1 MTEPLR
7 IVVCE
12 GDETGQELLEE
23 ALRVLDAQVLGV
35 TLELVRF
42 DLSLANR
49 RASANTVVAEAA
61 AAMREIGL
69 GLKAATITP
78 EATGDVGSP
87 NRLLREGVGGS
98 VIVRTGRRIPGVSPP
113 SPVVHPIVVV
123 RMAVGD
129 AYGADEGRTGEP
141 GAAGESAWRTE
152 RINRAVCRSVA
163 EYSFRTAS
171 QLGAMV
177 YGGPKW
183 TVSTVYEGMLK
194 EEMDR
199 AAARYPD
206 TPYRPTLIDAAYAG
220 LITESASTPLV
231 VPALNRDGDC
241 LSDLVLALFG
251 SIAGAESVLLSLDDD
266 MRPIVAMAEAPHG
279 TAPSLLG
286 KNVAN
291 PMAMLLAC
299 AAVLDFASREGA
311 GAGAGE
317 GADAGEARPAG
328 QAGDTADRGVARAAD
343 AIRRATLGAAADGI
357 RTFDL
362 GGEASTSE
370 VVDEVV
376 ARLRT
381 ELVPAR

>member
-1 MTEPLR
+1 MTRR
-7 IVVCE
+7 IVVCD

-23 ALRVLDAQVLGV
+23 ALRVLDPSVLG
-35 TLELVRF
+35 LDFELVHF

-49 RASANTVVAEAA
+49 RASANAVVRDAA
-61 AAMREIGL
+61 AAMRETGL

-78 EATGDVGSP
+78 EITGDVGSP
-87 NRLLREGVGGS
+87 NRILREGVGGS

-113 SPVVHPIVVV
+113 AAVVHPIVVV

-129 AYGADEGRTGEP
+129 AYGAEEHRSGEP
-141 GAAGESAWRTE
+141 GTAAEQAWRTE
-152 RINRAVCRSVA
+152 RIDRVVCRDVA
-163 EYSFRTAS
+163 EYAFRTAA
-171 QLGAMV
+171 QHDACV

-194 EEMDR
+194 EEMDA
-199 AAARYPD
+199 AAARHPD
-206 TPYRPTLIDAAYAG
+206 VPYRPTLIDAAYAG
-220 LITESASTPLV
+220 LVTESSASSLV

-251 SIAGAESVLLSLDDD
+251 SIAGAESVLLALDDA
-266 MRPIVAMAEAPHG
+266 MQPVVAMAEAPHG
-279 TAPSLLG
+279 TAPTLLG

-299 AAVLDFASREGA
+299 AALLDHAAHG
-311 GAGAGE
+311 
-317 GADAGEARPAG
+317 DAA
-328 QAGDTADRGVARAAD
+328 VARAAA
-343 AIRRATLGAAADGI
+343 AIRLATLGAAADGI

-370 VVDEVV
+370 VVDEV
-376 ARLRT
+376 LRRVRRHR
-381 ELVPAR
+381 EG